1 MVMGAEAN
9 AVVWKEDLFPEDL
22 IPGILELVRT
32 SWDSF
37 EKPDRLER
45 EVFISEKFVKNI
57 RIERNRRDDLPFHVW
72 PEVNTLDTQAE
83 DKGRTD
89 ILFAF
94 LGTPKEEV
102 HFVFECKRL
111 RIPYPPPSKLATNN
125 SEYVNK
131 QGMMCFVTGKYSRS
145 VTNGGM
151 IGYVMDGRTEKA
163 IPSVGILIKKK
174 RLALKLAE
182 DTGLERSSV
191 MGDLQNVRETRH
203 ILNERKF
210 TIHHIFLAV

>member
-1 MVMGAEAN
+1 MDMGVFGN
-9 AVVWKEDLFPEDL
+9 TKRWKRDLFPHEL
-22 IPGILELVRT
+22 IPEILELVRI

-37 EKPDRLER
+37 EKPNRLER
-45 EVFISEKFVKNI
+45 EVSISEEFVKNI
-57 RIERNRRDDLPFHVW
+57 RIEKNRRDYLPFHVW

-89 ILFAF
+89 ILFAY

-111 RIPYPPPSKLATNN
+111 RIPYPPPSRLATNN

-131 QGMMCFVTGKYSRS
+131 QGMMCFVTGKYSGS

-151 IGYVMDGRTEKA
+151 IGYVMDGQIKEA
-163 IPSVGILIKKK
+163 IASVGKLIKNK
-174 RLALKLAE
+174 RLSLKLAK
-182 DTGLERSSV
+182 DTELEHSSV
-191 MGDLQNVRETRH
+191 MGNSQNVRETRH
-203 ILNERKF
+203 TLSRKNF

>member
-22 IPGILELVRT
+22 IPEILELVIT

-45 EVFISEKFVKNI
+45 EVSISEEFVKNI
-57 RIERNRRDDLPFHVW
+57 RIEKNRRVDLPFHVW

-131 QGMMCFVTGKYSRS
+131 QGMMCFVTGKYSGS